1 MSNLPDIAQAF
12 ATYVSGVCDGG
23 GESSRGAS
31 QHSDRG
37 AFEVMTHRYDK
48 LHADV
53 RSNAMMTKT
62 CYMEYDPMNVSVLS
76 FIFIV
81 VLFFIV
87 PLPIVVFIVQSR
99 GVLPRIYARCIGP
112 VIGNTVILQDTNLNQ
127 IQVVV
132 ERDKLGIYFTHGWSR
147 LRDFYKI
154 SAGAWVVLTFV
165 NPFLFHIKLINIT
178 GVPITCPLTNPLYKL
193 MLEEGFQTGTWDA
206 PTPFFVMPKVY
217 SHRLEK
223 TLTVADVTS
232 GNLTLLWGGFCK
244 DALPDEQSQLTLID
258 WIGNTWKECHL
269 RFDDG
274 TKTTCKISGQWS
286 DICKIHHLADGV
298 VVKFG
303 VTEASNN
310 KVIYFKLSPFIGV
323 RTTLH
328 APSKSGDRKFIHQTQ
343 HYFML

>member
-178 GVPITCPLTNPLYKL
+178 GVPITCPLTNPPYKL

-206 PTPFFVMPKVY
+206 PIPFFVMPKVN

-223 TLTVADVTS
+223 TLTAADVTS
-232 GNLTLLWGGFCK
+232 GNLVCLYL
-244 DALPDEQSQLTLID
+244 DAILFGLFS
-258 WIGNTWKECHL
+258 
-269 RFDDG
+269 
-274 TKTTCKISGQWS
+274 
-286 DICKIHHLADGV
+286 LACMAMLV
-298 VVKFG
+298 FG
-303 VTEASNN
+303 YT
-310 KVIYFKLSPFIGV
+310 
-323 RTTLH
+323 
-328 APSKSGDRKFIHQTQ
+328 FIH
-343 HYFML
+343 

>member
-1 MSNLPDIAQAF
+1 MSNLPDIAQVF

-99 GVLPRIYARCIGP
+99 GVLPRIYARCIGH

-127 IQVVV
+127 IQ
-132 ERDKLGIYFTHGWSR
+132 
-147 LRDFYKI
+147 
-154 SAGAWVVLTFV
+154 
-165 NPFLFHIKLINIT
+165 
-178 GVPITCPLTNPLYKL
+178 
-193 MLEEGFQTGTWDA
+193 
-206 PTPFFVMPKVY
+206 
-217 SHRLEK
+217 
-223 TLTVADVTS
+223 
-232 GNLTLLWGGFCK
+232 TLLWGGFCK
-244 DALPDEQSQLTLID
+244 DALPHEQSQLTLID